1 MAEILPTAD
10 PTHRLWFLFRVGF
23 ALLAVWVAVA
33 EPWDANGDGRI
44 SPHEVLL
51 FPVRFLAFP
60 LHVLLSLTPS
70 PVLQALGLPDAYWP
84 PSAVLAVVVSLPLW
98 GLLLIGGLLAEAWL
112 ERASAAGHAGDDRPG
127 KPQ

>member
-1 MAEILPTAD
+1 MAEIPRTIN
-10 PTHRLWFLFRVGF
+10 PTHRLWFMFRVGF

-70 PVLQALGLPDAYWP
+70 PVLHALGLPDAYWP
-84 PSAVLAVVVSLPLW
+84 SSAVLAVVVSLPLW

-112 ERASAAGHAGDDRPG
+112 ERASTARQAGEDHLG

>member
-1 MAEILPTAD
+1 MTEILRTAN
-10 PTHRLWFLFRVGF
+10 PTHRLWFMFRIGF

-70 PVLQALGLPDAYWP
+70 PVLRALGLPDAYWP
-84 PSAVLAVVVSLPLW
+84 SSAVLAVVISLPLW
-98 GLLLIGGLLAEAWL
+98 GIVLIGGLLAEALL
-112 ERASAAGHAGDDRPG
+112 ERAADTRRARNSMKGG
-127 KPQ
+127 

>member
-1 MAEILPTAD
+1 MAEILRTAD
-10 PTHRLWFLFRVGF
+10 PTHRLWFLFRIGF

-60 LHVLLSLTPS
+60 LHILLSLTPS
-70 PVLQALGLPDAYWP
+70 PVLHALGLPDAYWP
-84 PSAVLAVVVSLPLW
+84 SSAVLAVVISLPLW
-98 GLLLIGGLLAEAWL
+98 GLLLIGGLVVEAWL
-112 ERASAAGHAGDDRPG
+112 ERVSAARHARDDHLG
-127 KPQ
+127 TPQ